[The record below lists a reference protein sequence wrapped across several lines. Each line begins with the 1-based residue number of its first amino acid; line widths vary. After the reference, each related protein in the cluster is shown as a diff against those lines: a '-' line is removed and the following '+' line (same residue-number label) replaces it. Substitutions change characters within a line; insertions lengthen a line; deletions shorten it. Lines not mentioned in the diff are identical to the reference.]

1 MKPIRLSKAAA
12 GVIAWLGLAL
22 MSASFIVMVLN
33 SQRFLPRAIVRSKRP
48 EPVSVVVLDPG
59 HGGQDSGA
67 MAGNLLEKDLTLD
80 VAQRIDRLLGAQGVA
95 TLMTRVGDAY
105 VSLADRSALA
115 NRVAAA
121 VFVSIHFNDGSR
133 PVVSGVETYFA
144 AHQTRSGPAVAAWLP
159 LLQRISTEES
169 NVESQSLA
177 GFIQQELVARTQS
190 ANRGIKAE
198 QFYVLANV
206 RHPAVLVEA
215 GFLTNKEDVT
225 KLADANYREHL
236 AIAISNGILA
246 YRETLKHRAPV
257 QNGGGPP
264 SS

>member
-1 MKPIRLSKAAA
+1 MKPMRLSKAAA

-22 MSASFIVMVLN
+22 ISASFTVMVLN

-105 VSLADRSALA
+105 VSLAARSALA

-121 VFVSIHFNDGSR
+121 VFVIIHSNDGSR
-133 PVVSGVETYFA
+133 LVASGVEAYFA
-144 AHQTRSGPAVAAWLP
+144 DHQTRSVPAVAARLP
-159 LLQRISTEES
+159 ALQGTAHEES
-169 NVESQSLA
+169 N
-177 GFIQQELVARTQS
+177 
-190 ANRGIKAE
+190 
-198 QFYVLANV
+198 
-206 RHPAVLVEA
+206 
-215 GFLTNKEDVT
+215 
-225 KLADANYREHL
+225 
-236 AIAISNGILA
+236 
-246 YRETLKHRAPV
+246 
-257 QNGGGPP
+257 
-264 SS
+264 

>member
-1 MKPIRLSKAAA
+1 M
-12 GVIAWLGLAL
+12 
-22 MSASFIVMVLN
+22 
-33 SQRFLPRAIVRSKRP
+33 
-48 EPVSVVVLDPG
+48 
-59 HGGQDSGA
+59 
-67 MAGNLLEKDLTLD
+67 
-80 VAQRIDRLLGAQGVA
+80 
-95 TLMTRVGDAY
+95 
-105 VSLADRSALA
+105 
-115 NRVAAA
+115 
-121 VFVSIHFNDGSR
+121 
-133 PVVSGVETYFA
+133 
-144 AHQTRSGPAVAAWLP
+144 
-159 LLQRISTEES
+159 QRISTEES

>member
-1 MKPIRLSKAAA
+1 
-12 GVIAWLGLAL
+12 
-22 MSASFIVMVLN
+22 
-33 SQRFLPRAIVRSKRP
+33 
-48 EPVSVVVLDPG
+48 
-59 HGGQDSGA
+59 
-67 MAGNLLEKDLTLD
+67 
-80 VAQRIDRLLGAQGVA
+80 
-95 TLMTRVGDAY
+95 MTRIGDAY

-115 NRVAAA
+115 NRVEAA

-133 PVVSGVETYFA
+133 PVASGVETYFA
-144 AHQTRSGPAVAAWLP
+144 AHQIRSGPAIATW
-159 LLQRISTEES
+159 LLQRISSEES

-177 GFIQQELVARTQS
+177 GFIQQELVTRTQ
-190 ANRGIKAE
+190 APNRGIKAE

-225 KLADANYREHL
+225 KLADANYREQV

-246 YRETLKHRAPV
+246 YREMLKHRAPV
-257 QNGGGPP
+257 QNGGAPP

>member
-1 MKPIRLSKAAA
+1 
-12 GVIAWLGLAL
+12 
-22 MSASFIVMVLN
+22 
-33 SQRFLPRAIVRSKRP
+33 
-48 EPVSVVVLDPG
+48 
-59 HGGQDSGA
+59 
-67 MAGNLLEKDLTLD
+67 
-80 VAQRIDRLLGAQGVA
+80 
-95 TLMTRVGDAY
+95 MTRVGDAY

-133 PVVSGVETYFA
+133 PVASGVETYFA

-159 LLQRISTEES
+159 LLQRISSEES

-225 KLADANYREHL
+225 KLADANYREQL

-246 YRETLKHRAPV
+246 YREMSKHRAPV
-257 QNGGGPP
+257 QNDGAPP